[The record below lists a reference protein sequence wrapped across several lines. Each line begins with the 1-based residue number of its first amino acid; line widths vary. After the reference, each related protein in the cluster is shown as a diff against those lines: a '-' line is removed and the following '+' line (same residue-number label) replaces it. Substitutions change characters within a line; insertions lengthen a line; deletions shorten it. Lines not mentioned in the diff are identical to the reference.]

1 MGGNEPLI
9 DAEDTD
15 IYVQAAY
22 VSQKVSGELLIRKK
36 NIYVD
41 SRTLFTTAMAHVTVI
56 TTVVSVDMEKK
67 QS

>member
-1 MGGNEPLI
+1 MGGKEPLI

-15 IYVQAAY
+15 IYVKAAY
-22 VSQKVSGELLIRKK
+22 VSQKASGELLIRKK

-41 SRTLFTTAMAHVTVI
+41 SRTLFTTAMAHVIVI